1 MAYNF
6 LYFISGTVKFYT
18 DDIFN
23 KSVVS
28 RITGISF
35 HSNHV
40 QTIEREVF
48 NKEKKRKIV
57 LGKKKKKVK
66 QIHGEKNSSVAKFQN
81 LIGKTILVC
90 PGETFTD
97 YVPNCIQICRRNTE
111 LSN

>member
-40 QTIEREVF
+40 QTIEKF
-48 NKEKKRKIV
+48 ISS
-57 LGKKKKKVK
+57 KVPESDWK
-66 QIHGEKNSSVAKFQN
+66 DDSRVS
-81 LIGKTILVC
+81 
-90 PGETFTD
+90 
-97 YVPNCIQICRRNTE
+97 RRNFYRLCTK
-111 LSN
+111 LYPNL

>member
-6 LYFISGTVKFYT
+6 LYFISGTVKFYI

-48 NKEKKRKIV
+48 NKEKK
-57 LGKKKKKVK
+57 KKDRV
-66 QIHGEKNSSVAKFQN
+66 G
-81 LIGKTILVC
+81 
-90 PGETFTD
+90 
-97 YVPNCIQICRRNTE
+97 
-111 LSN
+111 